1 MSLGRFSGDHAD
13 NVMRVNKTWRGDC
26 EGELV
31 IIPVMII
38 SAELMLTGAASL

>member
-1 MSLGRFSGDHAD
+1 MSLGLFSGDHA
-13 NVMRVNKTWRGDC
+13 VMRENKTWRG

-31 IIPVMII
+31 IMPVMII